1 MARADLESI
10 IARYKQLFAVYYDE
24 EPAAAPVVAN
34 PVQKPV
40 DGYVDPHRFV
50 REPIQKVAQDEVLQ
64 EGQYV
69 ISSLF
74 AGVDQDEYLDPMS
87 FINQREVVEEN
98 ALRLDIL
105 AAAIAWK
112 FAEHNNAL
120 SQMYDPRVGMYP
132 TQALFTPPKRLFRW
146 GGGVKEKRVIV
157 RPELDP
163 KKGKGAPNKANE
175 MDKRRLMS
183 KSIKHLKRKKKGEE
197 ETFYEEN
204 ERERKRKKRYP
215 FFRPSSDEKS

>member
-1 MARADLESI
+1 MARADLETI
-10 IARYKQLFAVYYDE
+10 IAKYKQLFAVYYDE
-24 EPAAAPVVAN
+24 EQSSVVAPTQN
-34 PVQKPV
+34 QRPV
-40 DGYVDPHRFV
+40 DGYVEPDRFV
-50 REPIQKVAQDEVLQ
+50 REPIQPVEQGESIK
-64 EGQYV
+64 EGQFV
-69 ISSLF
+69 IGSLF

-87 FINQREVVEEN
+87 YINQREVVEEN

-112 FAEHNNAL
+112 FAEHNNSL

-146 GGGVKEKRVIV
+146 GGGVKERRVIV

-163 KKGKGAPNKANE
+163 KKGKGSPKVGE

-183 KSIKHLKRKKKGEE
+183 KSIKHLKRKKRGEE
-197 ETFYEEN
+197 EAFYEEN
-204 ERERKRKKRYP
+204 ERQRKRKKRYP
-215 FFRPSSDEKS
+215 FFRPFSKDEED